1 LESGTLFNPIKIILN
16 KKCKIYQNSKK
27 SNIFIRTTKLI
38 LIHNNRPKYFQS
50 LKFLE
55 TRDKVQGILENMKI
69 LSIQIEIW
77 I

>member
-1 LESGTLFNPIKIILN
+1 MERGTLFNPIKLILS

-27 SNIFIRTTKLI
+27 SNIFIRTIKLI
-38 LIHNNRPKYFQS
+38 LIHNSRPKYFQK

-55 TRDKVQGILENMKI
+55 TRDKVQGILENMKM